1 MLRGYF
7 IYNNILQ
14 CIDLAKA
21 PRAPDPMS
29 KSKSKSKNDKG
40 KAETT
45 LQYDYEE
52 GSVHDGAIHARIMK
66 GYEGFKVSRQFF
78 CLMID

>member
-1 MLRGYF
+1 
-7 IYNNILQ
+7 
-14 CIDLAKA
+14 
-21 PRAPDPMS
+21 MS
-29 KSKSKSKNDKG
+29 KSKSKSKDDKG

-66 GYEGFKVSRQFF
+66 GYEGFKVGPFF
-78 CLMID
+78 LGLTTD